1 MAYAPAKR
9 RRRGM
14 GDVLPPCSSVDVPAG
29 FVGPINCDPSAGP
42 VSYPASQSQV
52 ADVWAALQNIGTPAA
67 ASTPVPW
74 GTIAMVGGGVFVV
87 LLLLGRR

>member
-1 MAYAPAKR
+1 MAYASRK
-9 RRRGM
+9 RRGM
-14 GDVLPPCSSVDVPAG
+14 GDLPPCSSVQVAPG
-29 FVGPINCDPSAGP
+29 FVGPVECDPSAGP

-52 ADVWAALQNIGTPAA
+52 ADIWAALQNMGSGGAA
-67 ASTPVPW
+67 AAQPIPW